1 MCFCDIKNIA
11 KKLFL
16 EEKFNK
22 NFLGRKV
29 KKSYQQMYF
38 DGNWAKPKYNNVT

>member
-11 KKLFL
+11 KNYFWRK
-16 EEKFNK
+16 KFNK

>member
-11 KKLFL
+11 KQLFL
-16 EEKFNK
+16 EEKIEQK
-22 NFLGRKV
+22 GRKV